1 MYLGVKDLAR
11 RLLQVVVVLSPSISI
26 VCTSWIQC
34 RHEGPDSCG
43 LMLRGMVGGSQ
54 GFYLIVNAITVD
66 KQEN

>member
-43 LMLRGMVGGSQ
+43 LMLRGVVRESQ
-54 GFYLIVNAITVD
+54 GFYLIENAITVE
-66 KQEN
+66 KQKN